1 MLIKTLCKRKTNYL
15 WLITENAFDK
25 KLLPAKTAAVLT
37 SKKVMK
43 RSGKEKKQND
53 VLQLRLMFFYRERFI
68 AKAFS
73 FWLCAQK
80 QFLVKHYLRE
90 FVLFQCSFYNHKD
103 KNGVYFIGKKL
114 DNLLILMILLFYFMN
129 ISLEKM

>member
-73 FWLCAQK
+73 LRLCAQK

-103 KNGVYFIGKKL
+103 KNEVYFIGKKL
-114 DNLLILMILLFYFMN
+114 DN
-129 ISLEKM
+129 